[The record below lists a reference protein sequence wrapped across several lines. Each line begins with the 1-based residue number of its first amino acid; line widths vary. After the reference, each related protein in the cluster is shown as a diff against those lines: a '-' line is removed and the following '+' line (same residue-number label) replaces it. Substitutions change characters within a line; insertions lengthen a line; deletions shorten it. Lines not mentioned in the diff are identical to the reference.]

1 MANFKEI
8 VPFTYEKEGGL
19 SRASSDTARFNPSP
33 YSIKDPKDGVV
44 KTGWHTNKGVTY
56 STFRDGASKYGY
68 VDNAENF
75 AKMPEEIW
83 TKIAKKGF
91 WDTMNLDAMK
101 SQAIANLF
109 FSWMWG
115 SGYSWRKRFQ
125 AYLTTKG
132 VDWSISDLKKIPSI
146 IDSLVAKEGEKKIF
160 DELIEQKRQF
170 LISLN
175 QPANTKGWLNRLE
188 ALKNLSYG
196 YIGKTT
202 KVVSAEIENVKKN
215 PFKTGILT
223 ALILVSGYILLT
235 QTKIIKLKR

>member
-1 MANFKEI
+1 MASFKEI
-8 VPFTYEKEGGL
+8 VPFTYAKEGGL
-19 SRASSDTARFNPSP
+19 SRASTDTARFNPSP
-33 YSIKDPKDGVV
+33 YAIKDPKDGIV
-44 KTGWHTNKGVTY
+44 KTGWHTNKGITY
-56 STFRDGASKYGY
+56 ETFRNSASKYGY
-68 VDNAENF
+68 VNNAENF

-83 TKIAKKGF
+83 MKIAKKGF

-101 SQAIANLF
+101 SQAIANFF

-115 SGYSWRKRFQ
+115 SGYIWRKRFQ
-125 AYLTTKG
+125 RYLATKG
-132 VDWSISDLKKIPSI
+132 ITWNISDLKKIPSI

-188 ALKNLSYG
+188 ALKTLSYG
-196 YIGKTT
+196 YIGKTA
-202 KVVSAEIENVKKN
+202 KVISTEIENVKKN
-215 PFKTGILT
+215 PLKTGILT
-223 ALILVSGYILLT
+223 ALVLVSGYILLT